1 MYVHLE
7 TKQVLFDEVALRIAL
22 RHISLPLN
30 IKEETLRKF
39 GYATLNDGDKP
50 IPSDYQLVE
59 EVGIEERNG
68 EWFKTW
74 QLVSKPFDDAVEQH
88 SRIIEIK
95 AALKVLDERSV
106 RPLRSLVMRKGDK
119 EDYDVLVKI
128 EAERDNL
135 MEEMGNIKQAI
146 TMAFVVS

>member
-1 MYVHLE
+1 MFINLE
-7 TKQVLFDEVALRIAL
+7 TKQILHDEIALRIAL
-22 RHISLPLN
+22 KHISLPLN
-30 IKEETLRKF
+30 IKEETLRMF

-50 IPSDYQLVE
+50 TPSDYQLVE

-74 QLVSKPFDDAVEQH
+74 QLVSKSFDDAVEQH

-106 RPLRSLVMRKGDK
+106 RPLRSLVMRKGGQG
-119 EDYDVLVKI
+119 DYDVLVKI
-128 EAERDNL
+128 EAERDSL

-146 TMAFVVS
+146 TMAFIVS